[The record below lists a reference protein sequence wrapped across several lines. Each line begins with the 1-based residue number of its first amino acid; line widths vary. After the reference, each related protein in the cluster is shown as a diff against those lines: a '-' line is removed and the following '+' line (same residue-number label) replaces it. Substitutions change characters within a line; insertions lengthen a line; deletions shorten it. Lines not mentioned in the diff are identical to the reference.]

1 MAVKTLLIDTEAT
14 DLIRNTLLPL
24 DKQPRVFELCGV
36 LVDDDWSVVREI
48 DFRCDPGVPI
58 PEMAERIT
66 GIRTADV
73 AGLPPLADFWPDVKD
88 VMAAADRLV
97 AHNLTYDLQ
106 VLRFEAERLGDDLP
120 VPDDLLCTVEAT
132 IHYRGFRLSLTRLY
146 EHLFG
151 ETFVDAHRAKSDVM
165 ALMRCY
171 RALVERGDA

>member
-1 MAVKTLLIDTEAT
+1 
-14 DLIRNTLLPL
+14 
-24 DKQPRVFELCGV
+24 
-36 LVDDDWSVVREI
+36 
-48 DFRCDPGVPI
+48 
-58 PEMAERIT
+58 MAERIT